1 MRGGYQIID
10 LKGVDINTS
19 PKIENLK
26 DLFEGTKKTIM
37 LTGIVING
45 VEYHNTF
52 AEFKLA
58 SSGRYEATIYGTNI
72 QINTNPTKSN
82 ITILG

>member
-1 MRGGYQIID
+1 
-10 LKGVDINTS
+10 
-19 PKIENLK
+19 
-26 DLFEGTKKTIM
+26 M